1 MALSKV
7 SVGELPP
14 NVAYR
19 CFKRQDDPLQEAR
32 RTVNAAT
39 QAEAGLGMVCQALSQ
54 TIHNISAIAES
65 SAVVDL
71 DDFHFEESED
81 GQLQL
86 SERESTPSGAAQHVA
101 AALESLHDFTQVQKS
116 RQS

>member
-19 CFKRQDDPLQEAR
+19 CFKRQDDPLQEVR
-32 RTVNAAT
+32 RTVSAAT

-54 TIHNISAIAES
+54 TIRNISAIAES

-81 GQLQL
+81 GQVQL

-101 AALESLHDFTQVQKS
+101 AALESLHDFTQVQHS

>member
-19 CFKRQDDPLQEAR
+19 CFKRQDDPLQEVR
-32 RTVNAAT
+32 RTVSAAT
-39 QAEAGLGMVCQALSQ
+39 QAEAGLSMVCQALSQ
-54 TIHNISAIAES
+54 TVDNISAVAES

-71 DDFHFEESED
+71 DDYHFERSANGEVRLAGLRVE
-81 GQLQL
+81 GPV
-86 SERESTPSGAAQHVA
+86 RGKV
-101 AALESLHDFTQVQKS
+101 S
-116 RQS
+116 RCHQYEF